1 MLAGDSTLLAI
12 RGKRSDQLNFYYRIL
27 ISMEPSEDKPKI
39 ALTEDR
45 KVYTVSALNR
55 EARQVVSDHFGLVWV
70 EGEISNLV
78 KHSSG
83 HFYWSVKDESAQ
95 LDCAMFR
102 QKNRFLKFS
111 PENGQQILA
120 QGRLDIYEARGRF
133 QLKVDYLEE
142 AGEGLLRRRFE
153 KLKSKLASE
162 GLFEA
167 DRKRVPPKLPSKI
180 GVITSP
186 SGAAIRDVLSVLS
199 RRFPAIPVLIYPTAV
214 QGDGASDEI
223 AHTLTL
229 ANQRRECD
237 LLILTRGGGSL
248 EDLWS
253 FNEEVVARAISSI
266 EIPVISGIGHEIDFT
281 IADFVADVRAPTPSG
296 AAELAVPDKTQWLNT
311 LTTISG
317 QLSRTINQQLS
328 ATRRLLDSIGHRM
341 NQSHPGVQLS
351 QSSQKLDEMETRLRI
366 SLGSTLTRYNS
377 LLAQLN
383 ANLLGST
390 PRHLI
395 ASFKERLRFNKR
407 NLDSEIWKT
416 LQLRNNRL
424 TLTKRALQSVSP
436 LATLDRGYS
445 IVTDADGQIIKDA
458 ANAPPETSIDLRLA
472 KGSLSAIV
480 KKSHQKK

>member
-1 MLAGDSTLLAI
+1 MKDQQN
-12 RGKRSDQLNFYYRIL
+12 SD
-27 ISMEPSEDKPKI
+27 
-39 ALTEDR
+39 
-45 KVYTVSALNR
+45 
-55 EARQVVSDHFGLVWV
+55 
-70 EGEISNLV
+70 
-78 KHSSG
+78 
-83 HFYWSVKDESAQ
+83 
-95 LDCAMFR
+95 

-153 KLKSKLASE
+153 ELKSKLALE

-186 SGAAIRDVLSVLS
+186 SGAAIQDVLSVLS

-229 ANQRRECD
+229 ANQRKECD

-317 QLSRTINQQLS
+317 QLSRIINQQLS

-341 NQSHPGVQLS
+341 NQSHPGVQLN
-351 QSSQKLDEMETRLRI
+351 QSSQKLDDMETRLRM
-366 SLGSTLTRYNS
+366 SLDSTLTRYNS

-395 ASFKERLRFNKR
+395 ASLKERLRFNKK

-445 IVTDADGQIIKDA
+445 IVTDADGNIIKDA
-458 ANAPPETSIDLRLA
+458 TTAPPETSIDLRLA
-472 KGSLSAIV
+472 RGTLSAIV

>member
-1 MLAGDSTLLAI
+1 M
-12 RGKRSDQLNFYYRIL
+12 
-27 ISMEPSEDKPKI
+27 
-39 ALTEDR
+39 
-45 KVYTVSALNR
+45 
-55 EARQVVSDHFGLVWV
+55 
-70 EGEISNLV
+70 
-78 KHSSG
+78 
-83 HFYWSVKDESAQ
+83 
-95 LDCAMFR
+95 
-102 QKNRFLKFS
+102 
-111 PENGQQILA
+111 
-120 QGRLDIYEARGRF
+120 
-133 QLKVDYLEE
+133 
-142 AGEGLLRRRFE
+142 
-153 KLKSKLASE
+153 
-162 GLFEA
+162 
-167 DRKRVPPKLPSKI
+167 
-180 GVITSP
+180 
-186 SGAAIRDVLSVLS
+186 
-199 RRFPAIPVLIYPTAV
+199 LIYPTAV

-253 FNEEVVARAISSI
+253 FNEEIVARAISSI

-311 LTTISG
+311 LTTISD

-351 QSSQKLDEMETRLRI
+351 QSSQKLDDMETRLRM
-366 SLGSTLTRYNS
+366 SLDSTLTRYNS

-395 ASFKERLRFNKR
+395 ATLKERLRFNKR

-445 IVTDADGQIIKDA
+445 IVTDADGNIIKDA
-458 ANAPPETSIDLRLA
+458 TTVPPETSIDLRLA